1 LIRLD
6 LGSGPRTP
14 DGFWG
19 IDRYPLPNVDVV
31 ASMDDPLPFKMESV
45 DLLLAS
51 HSLEHAEDLMK
62 TMKEI
67 YRVCKHG
74 AQVCIVA
81 PYFSQGIN
89 FANPYHKQ
97 AFNEH
102 TPRFWTQS
110 AGAYLDREEYNHPH
124 ADTWGL
130 SYSDYSQQGIDF
142 RCVRMEF
149 LYFPEYR
156 RMSPDAQRDA
166 RKKYIDVCDQIIYY
180 LIVIKDEVSKDDM
193 DMMIQDIGEFEPP
206 GVTVRKLREKLEL
219 LNSDLEEA
227 RIELHEQ
234 MQSSQAELLA
244 QRESARVELDEQ
256 MQSSQAELVAQR
268 ESARVELDA
277 VRGHL
282 KRSNEAL
289 VVLEDKLSKLAEEIA
304 ERDEKLKEFETVLDS
319 VRKEII
325 RTKEDTIE
333 KDIKIRQLD
342 RDLQFSESQRI
353 SWTSSAN
360 ALARDLDAFRGRRS
374 IQFIDRVFR
383 LKDLRGGLSLPFIHF
398 LDDSAIFIPRLKH
411 YKLNLSRSLHLLPY
425 LEYPLDPRREGLSQ
439 IELAISVDVPSAGGH
454 LALQV
459 LTHDDQLIRACEL
472 QMKTINVNM
481 PVSFEFKPICES
493 ELVGAQVRISSGGS
507 DVPIRLYQWERS
519 RMGGLIKGD
528 TRLFGGYRFGILSV

>member
-14 DGFWG
+14 EGFWG

-31 ASMDDPLPFKMESV
+31 ANMDDPLPFKMDSV

-67 YRVCKHG
+67 FRVCKHS

-89 FANPYHKQ
+89 FANPYHKH

-110 AGAYLDREEYNHPH
+110 ADAYLDREEYNHPH

-156 RMSPDAQRDA
+156 WISPDAQRDA

-180 LIVIKDEVSKDDM
+180 LIVIKEDVSEGDM
-193 DMMIQDIGEFEPP
+193 KMMIQNIGEFEPP

-227 RIELHEQ
+227 KSDLHEQ
-234 MQSSQAELLA
+234 MQASQAKLEA
-244 QRESARVELDEQ
+244 QRESARVELDT
-256 MQSSQAELVAQR
+256 
-268 ESARVELDA
+268 ARVHLD
-277 VRGHL
+277 
-282 KRSNEAL
+282 RSIEAL
-289 VVLEDKLSKLAEEIA
+289 ALVEDELSKLAEEIA
-304 ERDEKLKEFETVLDS
+304 ERDGKLDEFKTVLDS
-319 VRKEII
+319 TRKEII
-325 RTKEDTIE
+325 RLKENNIE
-333 KDIKIRQLD
+333 KESKIHQLD
-342 RDLQFSESQRI
+342 RDFQHSESERI
-353 SWTSSAN
+353 SWISSAKE
-360 ALARDLDAFRGRRS
+360 LARNLEAFRRRRS
-374 IQFIDRVFR
+374 ILFIDEVLRSQ
-383 LKDLRGGLSLPFIHF
+383 DLRSDVSFPFSQF
-398 LDDSAIFIPRLKH
+398 LDDGAIFIPKFNY

-425 LEYPLDPRREGLSQ
+425 LEYPLDARREGLNQ
-439 IELAISVDVPSAGGH
+439 IAVGISVDVPSAGGH
-454 LALQV
+454 LAFQI
-459 LTHDDQLIRACEL
+459 LTSGGQMIRTGER

-481 PVSFEFKPICES
+481 PVAFEFKPLLES
-493 ELVGAQVRISSGGS
+493 ELAGARVRISSGGI
-507 DVPIRLYQWERS
+507 DVPIRLFQWERS
-519 RMGGLIKGD
+519 HLGGLIKGD
-528 TRLFGGYRFGILSV
+528 TRLFCEYRFSILIA